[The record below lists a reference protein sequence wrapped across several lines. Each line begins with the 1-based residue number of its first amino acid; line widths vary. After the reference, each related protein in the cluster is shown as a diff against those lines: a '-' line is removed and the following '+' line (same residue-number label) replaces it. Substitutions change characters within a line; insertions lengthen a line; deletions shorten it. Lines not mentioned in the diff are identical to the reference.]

1 MITKSSIISAL
12 KASGL
17 GGDRPVFIHSNLAFF
32 GVCEGACSMDA
43 ISELYLECLLKVAG
57 AGATLV
63 FPMFTY
69 SFGDDKEEKI
79 FDPSKLVKGMCP
91 MGNWLLSGEA
101 GERSLDPMLSVL
113 CYGKDEKVLASFD
126 DDHCF
131 GEASLWAKL
140 HNSDAVICNLNFDS
154 GSTYLHWVEKQVNVP
169 YRNDVVLSGLVK
181 TKKKFLR
188 RNIVYYGRDLGA
200 PNSSPDFRDY
210 HKLCV
215 DTGVSKCIRLGRGQI
230 VTQSCRDAK
239 SLIMRMI
246 STKPNLLIA
255 GNQTN

>member
-1 MITKSSIISAL
+1 MITKSAIISAL

-17 GGDRPVFIHSNLAFF
+17 SGARPVFIHSNLAFF
-32 GVCEGACSMDA
+32 GPAKGVCSMGA
-43 ISELYLECLLKVAG
+43 ISELYLECILKVAG
-57 AGATLV
+57 PGATLV

-69 SFGDDKEEKI
+69 SFGNDKKEKI

-113 CYGKDEKVLASFD
+113 CYGQDEKALASFD

-140 HNSDAVICNLNFDS
+140 YNSDAIICNLNFDS
-154 GSTYLHWVEKQVNVP
+154 GSTYLHWVEKQAEVP
-169 YRNDVVLSGLVK
+169 YRKDITFSGLVK
-181 TKKKFLR
+181 SKMKLLR
-188 RNIVYYGRDLGA
+188 RNIVYYGRDLDF
-200 PNSSPDFRDY
+200 PNSQPDFRDY
-210 HKLCV
+210 HNLCV
-215 DTGVSKCIRLGRGQI
+215 DTGVSRCIRLGRGQI

-239 SLIMRMI
+239 SLVMKMI
-246 STKPNLLIA
+246 SAKPNLLIA
-255 GNQTN
+255 GN